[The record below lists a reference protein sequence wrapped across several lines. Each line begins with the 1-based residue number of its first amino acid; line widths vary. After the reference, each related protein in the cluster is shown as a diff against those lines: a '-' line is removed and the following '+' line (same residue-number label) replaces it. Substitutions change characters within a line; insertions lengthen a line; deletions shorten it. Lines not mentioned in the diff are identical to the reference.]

1 MAVDPTD
8 PDTFAT
14 DDEEAAAAGRTAEVP
29 EADAAEQRREV
40 LQHGDEPLTDVDP
53 DAASEGDAA
62 EQARAVENGDDD
74 YRP

>member
-14 DDEEAAAAGRTAEVP
+14 DDEEAEAAGQAPEVP

-40 LQHGDEPLTDVDP
+40 RHHGDEPLTDVDP

-62 EQARAVENGDDD
+62 EQARSAGDDEDD